1 MKIRQLSKTY
11 TLKSGIVKALD
22 GVNIDLPEKGLIIIL
37 GKSGSGKS
45 TLLNLLSGLD
55 CADKGS
61 VIEIGGKDIV
71 ECSEKERAGYRNS
84 CCGFV
89 FQEYNLISEL
99 KVKENVKLSC
109 ELQGEKNGDKAA
121 DDALDKVGLSGY
133 GERKITELS
142 GGQKQRVAIAR
153 AIVKNPQIIFADE
166 PTGALDEATGESI
179 FELLKSISESKLVV
193 TVTHDREYAE
203 KYGDRII
210 ELSDG
215 KIISDSDAG
224 FAEQEQT
231 SKEYKK
237 PKLPIK
243 AAAKIGC
250 ANFKFH
256 PIRLAATILLSV
268 IAFTFLGVCLNIAA
282 TDPRDNYIKAVYESG
297 MEYAVVYKQK
307 ADNEYNE
314 INQSFDLLTDNDLRK
329 WNNIIIT
336 PTDESILKKYY
347 NGPIGYV
354 QEVSISDFQKS
365 ITMPL
370 QQLIEETLEDERAF
384 AISTD
389 SIMHLSL
396 DDCEQFGF
404 SVIGRLPE
412 NENEVAIND
421 NILNAFIYGGMTVD
435 GVNYTFKCAE
445 DILGFKID
453 VAQLCVEDDGHLSVL
468 LGGGSIPKT
477 IVGVVNTGCNK
488 SCRLKHSIDDN
499 GMRKSYHL
507 HDKIFVC
514 DGYIKHESISDLNF
528 AVNLNFAIIKIDKD
542 FDKLANFV
550 LDYEQ
555 DETRYILTMGNKL
568 NYYII
573 SNYLNTFKF
582 FFLYLSIVFFIVAFV
597 LLANFAAASIR
608 SQIKQIGIL
617 SAMGADKKSLLK
629 IYGFG
634 IAVVCF
640 IVYVLS
646 IIASTI
652 VIVILNNYVVNY
664 YEIIFDALWFDPI
677 VIIALLGSVFISGII
692 GLIVPL
698 LKIRKLSP
706 TEAILKGQ
714 IK

>member
-89 FQEYNLISEL
+89 FQEYNLIPEL

-268 IAFTFLGVCLNIAA
+268 IAFTFLGIAFSSAFNSYVNIVYDAMVS
-282 TDPRDNYIKAVYESG
+282 DGVIYSAVYKYYDG
-297 MEYAVVYKQK
+297 MELSEKILQK
-307 ADNEYNE
+307 E
-314 INQSFDLLTDNDLRK
+314 L
-329 WNNIIIT
+329 
-336 PTDESILKKYY
+336 
-347 NGPIGYV
+347 
-354 QEVSISDFQKS
+354 VSIFGTQTSFGVIYSSEPEASYDSDN
-365 ITMPL
+365 L
-370 QQLIEETLEDERAF
+370 
-384 AISTD
+384 
-389 SIMHLSL
+389 
-396 DDCEQFGF
+396 
-404 SVIGRLPE
+404 
-412 NENEVAIND
+412 
-421 NILNAFIYGGMTVD
+421 Y
-435 GVNYTFKCAE
+435 E
-445 DILGFKID
+445 DILPSGFSEITH
-453 VAQLCVEDDGHLSVL
+453 AQADKCGFSIVGRLAQNDGELCLTAFSADKLNMREYRKHNFEDIIGE
-468 LGGGSIPKT
+468 SIKVGERDYT
-477 IVGVVNTGCNK
+477 IVGIVDTRFDGEKYSALKNTAKHGPLSEMYALEI
-488 SCRLKHSIDDN
+488 SCSPHNIMFIDDIEKYANDGFDIAIVKNSRSVIRYITGDGEFKLNN
-499 GMRKSYHL
+499 GVVSNAEK
-507 HDKIFVC
+507 
-514 DGYIKHESISDLNF
+514 YIVTIDRIKNIAGIISVVF
-528 AVNLNFAIIKIDKD
+528 AVFAVILLFNFLLQSFTDK
-542 FDKLANFV
+542 FYTLGILKANGCGV
-550 LDYEQ
+550 GG
-555 DETRYILTMGNKL
+555 M
-568 NYYII
+568 
-573 SNYLNTFKF
+573 FKV
-582 FFLYLSIVFFIVAFV
+582 FLCEAFV
-597 LLANFAAASIR
+597 IS
-608 SQIKQIGIL
+608 
-617 SAMGADKKSLLK
+617 
-629 IYGFG
+629 
-634 IAVVCF
+634 VVTF
-640 IVYVLS
+640 
-646 IIASTI
+646 IASCAFT
-652 VIVILNNYVVNY
+652 
-664 YEIIFDALWFDPI
+664 IIFDIVLNARFGLAFFGALYA
-677 VIIALLGSVFISGII
+677 ALPMLFVVVATVAFSSCAIPLVKIKRMTAVGII
-692 GLIVPL
+692 NVN
-698 LKIRKLSP
+698 R
-706 TEAILKGQ
+706 
-714 IK
+714 